1 MPRITQLWLS
11 SDSARNPILL
21 AHLFPLPSPCL
32 PPSGRMQPLHPPPT
46 PRAWGEPPAPMA
58 CGGLGGQR
66 VTNRKGRKERGRP
79 ALQTLWVFHE
89 VCPVPQLRRKDLFLP
104 TKAKRLLRSSLMAQG
119 VKDPALLLLW
129 LRSMLWRKFN
139 PWPGNFYI
147 PWSQPKKEKE
157 KSMLSLTPYYSWETG
172 LEQLALG

>member
-1 MPRITQLWLS
+1 
-11 SDSARNPILL
+11 
-21 AHLFPLPSPCL
+21 
-32 PPSGRMQPLHPPPT
+32 
-46 PRAWGEPPAPMA
+46 
-58 CGGLGGQR
+58 
-66 VTNRKGRKERGRP
+66 
-79 ALQTLWVFHE
+79 
-89 VCPVPQLRRKDLFLP
+89 
-104 TKAKRLLRSSLMAQG
+104 MAQG